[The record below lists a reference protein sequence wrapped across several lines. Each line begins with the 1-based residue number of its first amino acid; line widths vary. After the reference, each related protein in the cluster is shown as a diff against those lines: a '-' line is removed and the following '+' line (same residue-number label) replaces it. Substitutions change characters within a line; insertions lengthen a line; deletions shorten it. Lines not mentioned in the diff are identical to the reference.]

1 MVSAGL
7 TAKRAERDS
16 KMSKWEVVKRYQ
28 VSDEDV
34 EKFNLWYKN
43 RMVLECV
50 EASPEDACKVG
61 DRIDCADTNA

>member
-1 MVSAGL
+1 
-7 TAKRAERDS
+7 
-16 KMSKWEVVKRYQ
+16 MSKWEVVKRYQ
-28 VSDEDV
+28 VSDEFMKEHD
-34 EKFNLWYKN
+34 LWYKN